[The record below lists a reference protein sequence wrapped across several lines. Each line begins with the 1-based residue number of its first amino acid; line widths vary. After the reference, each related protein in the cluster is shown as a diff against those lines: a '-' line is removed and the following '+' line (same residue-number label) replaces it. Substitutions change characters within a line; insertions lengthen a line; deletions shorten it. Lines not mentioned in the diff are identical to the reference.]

1 MRLHT
6 AVLAFVL
13 AAALPSGARAAA
25 TPAPTPSAKVLAPKP
40 AAVTLTLAGQSPIA
54 LPNLPPPASS
64 ATTLLFALPVPAQA
78 TLAAQLELWCNTNR
92 PFATATL
99 WVPSV
104 ATTYTLKN
112 VKIAKCDET
121 TKGPSGTVAFTL
133 TFNGV
138 DAQK

>member
-1 MRLHT
+1 MRVFSGT
-6 AVLAFVL
+6 I
-13 AAALPSGARAAA
+13 ALVFALMAQALAAA
-25 TPAPTPSAKVLAPKP
+25 TPAPTPSAKALAPKP
-40 AAVTLTLAGQSPIA
+40 VAVTLTLAGQSPIA
-54 LPNLPPPASS
+54 LPNVPPPPGS
-64 ATTLLFALPVPAQA
+64 ATSLSFALLLPAQA

-99 WVPSV
+99 WVPSA

-121 TKGPSGTVAFTL
+121 TKGPSGAVEFTL
-133 TFNGV
+133 SFSSV